1 MKVGH
6 FNANGTSVTRS
17 DGGESVIRMN
27 GGLLPRRGAQVMSLE
42 VLALKLGVCRE
53 FENLR
58 TIKHP
63 NVVRYLGHGEFNNMI
78 AIGMDLVCP

>member
-1 MKVGH
+1 
-6 FNANGTSVTRS
+6 
-17 DGGESVIRMN
+17 
-27 GGLLPRRGAQVMSLE
+27 MSLE